1 MVLHRSRKPGPYG
14 HPGSIP
20 GGGVSV
26 VVKPH
31 KFFIMSGTDKFLTHD
46 SSILSKTLE

>member
-20 GGGVSV
+20 GGGVIGSGV
-26 VVKPH
+26 TQIY
-31 KFFIMSGTDKFLTHD
+31 FICYEMHFANKGAF
-46 SSILSKTLE
+46 